1 MTPGLG
7 WSGRE
12 AWPGQPLHVMPIHNL
27 DSAPWGRVAEW
38 ICCVS
43 LVSSKDSSEEGVFG
57 PHSYPQPLP
66 PEISPPAHSA
76 DHLLASPVRLFALGH
91 VSRVSPW
98 ARDLIR
104 AEVSLLGSLEL
115 EIPSL
120 PGPSQPEMSLL
131 HV

>member
-1 MTPGLG
+1 
-7 WSGRE
+7 
-12 AWPGQPLHVMPIHNL
+12 MPIHNL
-27 DSAPWGRVAEW
+27 DSAPWGRVAECILAVCHLW
-38 ICCVS
+38 AS
-43 LVSSKDSSEEGVFG
+43 PVSSKDISEEGVFG
-57 PHSYPQPLP
+57 PHPYPQPLP
-66 PEISPPAHSA
+66 PEISLPAYSA
-76 DHLLASPVRLFALGH
+76 DHLPASPARLFALGH

-115 EIPSL
+115 EGPSL